1 MNKNFKVMGIIIFK
15 EVELIGKYENNLKF
29 SMFKYLEK

>member
-1 MNKNFKVMGIIIFK
+1 MNKNLQVMGITISK
-15 EVELIGKYENNLKF
+15 EVESIGKYENNLKF